1 MPTGTFKKITILF
14 SVVFISSLHPQQK
27 KTISIELKPLK
38 LPFGLVEYVPADEPK
53 LGLALSGGGARA
65 IAQIGV
71 LKALEEAGI
80 KTDVIVGTSMG
91 SIIGGLF
98 AAGYSVNE
106 LDSIVTKTDWES
118 LLSLTNETSRS
129 ELFVDQKITEDRALF
144 SLRLD
149 GLKPVLPTS
158 LNNGQRLSNYF
169 YLLTSMAP
177 INSGDSFDDL
187 WVKFRAVCTDLLTG
201 QMVVL
206 GKGSLSKTMR
216 ASSSV
221 SFFLEPVKW
230 GDRLL
235 VDGGLVSN
243 IPVDVT
249 RQSGADIVVAV
260 NTTSPLHSEDEME
273 LPWYVADQVVSIPM
287 KKLNELELNRADFV
301 INPELSNV
309 TATEFTNIDSLILSG
324 YKSTLPFIK
333 KVKLK
338 IDSIRAS
345 NLRET
350 EYFIKNIE
358 YVSAGNVEI
367 NALLN
372 KYSKQDSV
380 SSLEIKEDIETLYK
394 TGNFKKVSV
403 ELSEQN
409 NFTTLRFKY
418 QQNPI
423 VKDVKTIGIKIG
435 DKDVINAILSN
446 LIAKPINNWRAAKD
460 ISEVLKYY
468 RSRGYLLANCYRI
481 SFDDL
486 TGELILYFDEGMISE
501 IRVEGKFARGSLVTR
516 EVPIHSGDYFTYA
529 KAKESLDNL
538 RSSRFYNEI
547 ALSVEKKEED
557 KNILIINVQEKE
569 TSILR
574 FGFLL
579 DETYNAQFG
588 LDIRDEDFLG
598 TGIETGM
605 YFFGGTSNR
614 QYIYELKN
622 HRILNTYLTY
632 NLSAF
637 YKFNDIG
644 IYENDTTVTGN
655 RFSRKK
661 TGVYRQ
667 IFYGASISVGTQVE
681 KFGNLVFTGKYQIDE
696 VKNKENKIK
705 TPYKTKIVSLGIT
718 ATVDDIDRYPYPLKG
733 VYFSGFY
740 ETAQS
745 FLGGDEGYSNLGMD
759 LLYYVKLG
767 KRSTI
772 VPRIKIGFGDKTLP
786 LSEQF
791 LLGGMNS
798 FFGMREN
805 EFRGRQIMLTSIM
818 YRIKLP
824 FQIFFD
830 TYLKFRYDL
839 GSTWL
844 TQEKIRFKDLR
855 HGIGGIISFDT
866 PIGPADFAIGRS
878 FLLQKDLPE
887 NPIRWGDLLFYFSI
901 GYQVSF

>member
-1 MPTGTFKKITILF
+1 MQTGYLIKVIIFTF
-14 SVVFISSLHPQQK
+14 VVLISSLHPQQK
-27 KTISIELKPLK
+27 KIISIELKPQK
-38 LPFGLVEYVPADEPK
+38 LPFGIVEYVPADKPK
-53 LGLALSGGGARA
+53 VGLALSGGGARA

-80 KTDVIVGTSMG
+80 KADIIVGTSMG

-98 AAGYSVNE
+98 ASGYSFNE
-106 LDSIVTKTDWES
+106 LDSIVSKTDWES
-118 LLSLTNETSRS
+118 LLSLNNETSRS

-149 GLKPVLPTS
+149 GFKPVLPTS

-187 WVKFRAVCTDLLTG
+187 WVKFRAVCTDLISG

-206 GKGSLSKTMR
+206 DKGSLSKTMR

-221 SFFLEPVKW
+221 SFFLEPVQW
-230 GDRLL
+230 GDQLL

-249 RQSGADIVVAV
+249 RQSGADLVIAV
-260 NTTSPLHSEDEME
+260 NTTSPLHSEEDMD

-287 KKLNELELNRADFV
+287 KKLNDLELSRADF
-301 INPELSNV
+301 IITPELKNV
-309 TATEFTNIDSLILSG
+309 AATEFTNIDSLILSG
-324 YKSTLPFIK
+324 YLSTLPLVEKI
-333 KVKLK
+333 KLK
-338 IDSIRAS
+338 IDSIRTS
-345 NLRET
+345 RLKGD
-350 EYFIKNIE
+350 EYFIKNID
-358 YVSAGNVEI
+358 YVSTENSEV

-372 KYSKQDSV
+372 KYSKQDSI
-380 SSLEIKEDIETLYK
+380 SSLEIKEDIETLYE
-394 TGNFKKVSV
+394 TGNFKNVSA
-403 ELSEQN
+403 EISEQN
-409 NFTTLRFKY
+409 GSSILRFNY

-423 VKDVKTIGIKIG
+423 VMGVKTIGVKIG
-435 DKDVINAILSN
+435 DKDAINSTLSN
-446 LIAKPINNWRAAKD
+446 LIAKPINNWQVAKD

-481 SFDDL
+481 SFDEL
-486 TGELILYFDEGMISE
+486 TGELILYFDEGKISE
-501 IRVEGKFARGSLVTR
+501 IRVEGKFARETLVTR
-516 EVPIHSGDYFTYA
+516 EIPIHSGDYFTYA
-529 KAKESLDNL
+529 KAKQGLDNL
-538 RSSRFYNEI
+538 RSSRFYSDI
-547 ALSVEKKEED
+547 SLSIEKEEG
-557 KNILIINVQEKE
+557 KNILVINVQERE

-579 DETYNAQFG
+579 NETYNAQFG

-598 TGIETGM
+598 TGIETGL
-605 YFFGGTSNR
+605 YLFGGANNR

-622 HRILNTYLTY
+622 HRILDTYLTY

-681 KFGNLVFTGKYQIDE
+681 KFGNLIFTGKYQIDE
-696 VKNKENKIK
+696 VKNKENKVK

-733 VYFSGFY
+733 LYFSGFY

-759 LLYYVKLG
+759 LLYYIKLG
-767 KRSTI
+767 KRSTV
-772 VPRIKIGFGDKTLP
+772 VPRVKIGFGDKTLP

-839 GSTWL
+839 GTTWL

-866 PIGPADFAIGRS
+866 PIGPAEFAIGRS

>member
-1 MPTGTFKKITILF
+1 MQTGYLIKVIIFTF
-14 SVVFISSLHPQQK
+14 VVLISSLHPQQK
-27 KTISIELKPLK
+27 KIISIELKPQK
-38 LPFGLVEYVPADEPK
+38 LPFGIVEYVPADKPK
-53 LGLALSGGGARA
+53 VGLALSGGGARA

-80 KTDVIVGTSMG
+80 KTDIIVGTSMG

-98 AAGYSVNE
+98 AAGYSFNE
-106 LDSIVTKTDWES
+106 LDSIVSKTDWES
-118 LLSLTNETSRS
+118 LLSLNNETSRS

-149 GLKPVLPTS
+149 GFKPVLPTS

-177 INSGDSFDDL
+177 INSGDNFDDL
-187 WVKFRAVCTDLLTG
+187 WVKFRAVCTDLISG

-206 GKGSLSKTMR
+206 DKGSLSKTMR

-221 SFFLEPVKW
+221 SFFLEPVQW
-230 GDRLL
+230 GDQLL

-249 RQSGADIVVAV
+249 RQSGADLVIAV
-260 NTTSPLHSEDEME
+260 NTTSPLHSEEDMD

-287 KKLNELELNRADFV
+287 KKINDLELSRADF
-301 INPELSNV
+301 IITPELKNV
-309 TATEFTNIDSLILSG
+309 AATEFTNIDSLILYG
-324 YKSTLPFIK
+324 YLSTIPLVEKI
-333 KVKLK
+333 KLK
-338 IDSIRAS
+338 IDSIRTS
-345 NLRET
+345 RLKGD
-350 EYFIKNIE
+350 EYFIKNID
-358 YVSAGNVEI
+358 YVSTENSEV

-372 KYSKQDSV
+372 KYSKQDSI
-380 SSLEIKEDIETLYK
+380 SSLEIKEDIETLYE
-394 TGNFKKVSV
+394 TGNFKNVSA
-403 ELSEQN
+403 EISEQN
-409 NFTTLRFKY
+409 GSSILRFNY

-423 VKDVKTIGIKIG
+423 VMGVKTIGVKIG
-435 DKDVINAILSN
+435 DKDAINSTLSN
-446 LIAKPINNWRAAKD
+446 LIAKPINNWQVAKD

-468 RSRGYLLANCYRI
+468 RSSGYLLANCYRI
-481 SFDDL
+481 SFDEL
-486 TGELILYFDEGMISE
+486 TGELILYFDEGKISE
-501 IRVEGKFARGSLVTR
+501 IRVEGKFARETLVTR
-516 EVPIHSGDYFTYA
+516 EIPIHSGDYFTYA
-529 KAKESLDNL
+529 KAKQGLDNL
-538 RSSRFYNEI
+538 RSSRFYSDI
-547 ALSVEKKEED
+547 SLSIEKEEG
-557 KNILIINVQEKE
+557 KNILVINVQERE

-579 DETYNAQFG
+579 NETYNAQFG

-598 TGIETGM
+598 TGIETGL
-605 YFFGGTSNR
+605 YLFGGANNR

-622 HRILNTYLTY
+622 HRILDTYLTY

-681 KFGNLVFTGKYQIDE
+681 KFGNLIFTGKYQIDE
-696 VKNKENKIK
+696 VKNKENKVK

-733 VYFSGFY
+733 LYFSGFY

-759 LLYYVKLG
+759 LLYYIKLG
-767 KRSTI
+767 KRSTV
-772 VPRIKIGFGDKTLP
+772 VPRVKIGFGDKTLP

-830 TYLKFRYDL
+830 TYLKLRYDL
-839 GSTWL
+839 GTTWL

-866 PIGPADFAIGRS
+866 PIGPAEFAIGRS

>member
-1 MPTGTFKKITILF
+1 MQTGYLIKVIIFTF
-14 SVVFISSLHPQQK
+14 VVLISSLHPQQK
-27 KTISIELKPLK
+27 KIISIELKPQK
-38 LPFGLVEYVPADEPK
+38 LPFGIVEYIPADKPK
-53 LGLALSGGGARA
+53 VGLALSGGGARA

-80 KTDVIVGTSMG
+80 KTDIIVGTSMG

-98 AAGYSVNE
+98 AAGYSFNE
-106 LDSIVTKTDWES
+106 LDSIVSKTDWES
-118 LLSLTNETSRS
+118 LLSLNNETSRS

-149 GLKPVLPTS
+149 GFKPVLPTS

-177 INSGDSFDDL
+177 INSGDNFDDL
-187 WVKFRAVCTDLLTG
+187 WVKFRAVCTDLISG

-206 GKGSLSKTMR
+206 DKGSLSKTMR

-221 SFFLEPVKW
+221 SFFLEPVQW
-230 GDRLL
+230 GDQLL

-249 RQSGADIVVAV
+249 RQSGADLVIAV
-260 NTTSPLHSEDEME
+260 NTTSPLHSEEDMD

-287 KKLNELELNRADFV
+287 KKINDLELSRADF
-301 INPELSNV
+301 IITPELKNV
-309 TATEFTNIDSLILSG
+309 AATEFTNIDSLILYG
-324 YKSTLPFIK
+324 YLSTIPLVEKI
-333 KVKLK
+333 KLK
-338 IDSIRAS
+338 IDSIRTS
-345 NLRET
+345 RLKGD
-350 EYFIKNIE
+350 EYFIKNID
-358 YVSAGNVEI
+358 YVSTENSEV

-372 KYSKQDSV
+372 KYSKQDSI
-380 SSLEIKEDIETLYK
+380 SSLEIKEDIETLYE
-394 TGNFKKVSV
+394 TGNFKNVSA
-403 ELSEQN
+403 EISEQN
-409 NFTTLRFKY
+409 GSSILRFNY

-423 VKDVKTIGIKIG
+423 VMGVKTIGVKIG
-435 DKDVINAILSN
+435 DKDAINSTLSN
-446 LIAKPINNWRAAKD
+446 LIAKPINNWQVAKD

-468 RSRGYLLANCYRI
+468 RSSGYLLANCYRI
-481 SFDDL
+481 SFDEL
-486 TGELILYFDEGMISE
+486 TGELILYFDEGKISE
-501 IRVEGKFARGSLVTR
+501 IRVEGKFARETLVTR
-516 EVPIHSGDYFTYA
+516 EIPIHSGDYFTYA
-529 KAKESLDNL
+529 KAKQGLDNL
-538 RSSRFYNEI
+538 RSSRFYSDI
-547 ALSVEKKEED
+547 SLSIEKEEG
-557 KNILIINVQEKE
+557 KNILVINVQERE

-579 DETYNAQFG
+579 NETYNAQFG

-598 TGIETGM
+598 TGIETGL
-605 YFFGGTSNR
+605 YLFGGANNR

-622 HRILNTYLTY
+622 HRILDTYLTY

-637 YKFNDIG
+637 YK
-644 IYENDTTVTGN
+644 
-655 RFSRKK
+655 
-661 TGVYRQ
+661 
-667 IFYGASISVGTQVE
+667 
-681 KFGNLVFTGKYQIDE
+681 
-696 VKNKENKIK
+696 K

-733 VYFSGFY
+733 LYFSGFY

-759 LLYYVKLG
+759 LLYYIKLG
-767 KRSTI
+767 KRSTV
-772 VPRIKIGFGDKTLP
+772 VPRVKIGFGDKTLP

-830 TYLKFRYDL
+830 TYLKLRYDL
-839 GSTWL
+839 GTTWL

-866 PIGPADFAIGRS
+866 PIGPAEFAIGRS

>member
-1 MPTGTFKKITILF
+1 MQTGYLIKVIIFTF
-14 SVVFISSLHPQQK
+14 VVLISSLHPQQK
-27 KTISIELKPLK
+27 KIISIELKPQK
-38 LPFGLVEYVPADEPK
+38 LPFGIVEYIPADKPK
-53 LGLALSGGGARA
+53 VGLALSGGGARA

-80 KTDVIVGTSMG
+80 KADIIVGTSMG

-98 AAGYSVNE
+98 AAGYSFNE
-106 LDSIVTKTDWES
+106 LDSIVSKTDWES
-118 LLSLTNETSRS
+118 LLSLNNETSRS

-149 GLKPVLPTS
+149 GFKPVLPTS

-187 WVKFRAVCTDLLTG
+187 WVKFRAVCTDLISG

-206 GKGSLSKTMR
+206 DKGSLSKTMR

-221 SFFLEPVKW
+221 SFFLEPVQW
-230 GDRLL
+230 GDQLL

-249 RQSGADIVVAV
+249 RQSGADLVIAV
-260 NTTSPLHSEDEME
+260 NTTSPLHSEEDMD

-287 KKLNELELNRADFV
+287 KKINDLELSRADF
-301 INPELSNV
+301 IITPELKNV
-309 TATEFTNIDSLILSG
+309 AATEFTNIDSLILSG
-324 YKSTLPFIK
+324 YLSTIPLVEKI
-333 KVKLK
+333 KLK
-338 IDSIRAS
+338 IDSIRTS
-345 NLRET
+345 RLKGD
-350 EYFIKNIE
+350 EYFIKNID
-358 YVSAGNVEI
+358 YVSTENSEV

-372 KYSKQDSV
+372 KYSKQDSI
-380 SSLEIKEDIETLYK
+380 SSLEIKEDIETLYE
-394 TGNFKKVSV
+394 TGNFKNVSA
-403 ELSEQN
+403 EISEQN
-409 NFTTLRFKY
+409 GSSILRFNY
-418 QQNPI
+418 RQNPI
-423 VKDVKTIGIKIG
+423 VMGIKTIGVKIG
-435 DKDVINAILSN
+435 DKDAINSILSN
-446 LIAKPINNWRAAKD
+446 LIAKPINNWQVAKD

-481 SFDDL
+481 SFDEL
-486 TGELILYFDEGMISE
+486 TGELILYFDEGKISE
-501 IRVEGKFARGSLVTR
+501 IRVEGKFARETLVTR
-516 EVPIHSGDYFTYA
+516 EIPIHSGDYFTYA
-529 KAKESLDNL
+529 KAKQGLDNL
-538 RSSRFYNEI
+538 RSSRFYSDI
-547 ALSVEKKEED
+547 SLSIEKEEG
-557 KNILIINVQEKE
+557 KNILVINVQERE

-579 DETYNAQFG
+579 NETYNAQFG

-598 TGIETGM
+598 TGIETGL
-605 YFFGGTSNR
+605 YLFGGANNR

-622 HRILNTYLTY
+622 HRILDTYLTY

-681 KFGNLVFTGKYQIDE
+681 KFGNLIFTGKYQIDE
-696 VKNKENKIK
+696 VKNKENKVK

-733 VYFSGFY
+733 LYFSGFY

-745 FLGGDEGYSNLGMD
+745 FLGGDEGYSNLGID
-759 LLYYVKLG
+759 LLYYIKLG
-767 KRSTI
+767 KRSTV
-772 VPRIKIGFGDKTLP
+772 VPRVKIGFGDKTLP

-839 GSTWL
+839 GTTWL

-866 PIGPADFAIGRS
+866 PIGPAEFAIGRS

>member
-1 MPTGTFKKITILF
+1 MQTGYLIKVIIFTF
-14 SVVFISSLHPQQK
+14 VVLISSLHPQQK
-27 KTISIELKPLK
+27 KIISIELKPQK
-38 LPFGLVEYVPADEPK
+38 LPFGIVEYIPADKPK
-53 LGLALSGGGARA
+53 VGLALSGGGARA

-80 KTDVIVGTSMG
+80 KADIIVGTSMG

-98 AAGYSVNE
+98 AAGYSFNE
-106 LDSIVTKTDWES
+106 LDSIVSKTDWES
-118 LLSLTNETSRS
+118 LLSLNNETSRS

-149 GLKPVLPTS
+149 GFKPVLPTS

-187 WVKFRAVCTDLLTG
+187 WVKFRAVCTDLISG

-206 GKGSLSKTMR
+206 DKGSLSKTMR

-221 SFFLEPVKW
+221 SFFLEPVQW
-230 GDRLL
+230 GDQLL

-249 RQSGADIVVAV
+249 RQSGADLVIAV
-260 NTTSPLHSEDEME
+260 NTTSPLHSEEDMD

-287 KKLNELELNRADFV
+287 KKINDLELSRADF
-301 INPELSNV
+301 IITPELKNV
-309 TATEFTNIDSLILSG
+309 AATEFTNIDSLILSG
-324 YKSTLPFIK
+324 YLSTIPLVEKI
-333 KVKLK
+333 KLK
-338 IDSIRAS
+338 IDSIRTS
-345 NLRET
+345 RLKGD
-350 EYFIKNIE
+350 EYFIKNID
-358 YVSAGNVEI
+358 YVSTENSEV

-372 KYSKQDSV
+372 KYSKQDSI
-380 SSLEIKEDIETLYK
+380 SSLEIKEDIETLYE
-394 TGNFKKVSV
+394 TGNFKNVSA
-403 ELSEQN
+403 EISEQN
-409 NFTTLRFKY
+409 GSSILRFNY
-418 QQNPI
+418 RQNPI
-423 VKDVKTIGIKIG
+423 VMGVKTIGVKIG
-435 DKDVINAILSN
+435 DKDAINSTLSN
-446 LIAKPINNWRAAKD
+446 LIAKPINNWQVAKD

-481 SFDDL
+481 SFDEL
-486 TGELILYFDEGMISE
+486 TGELILYFDEGKISE
-501 IRVEGKFARGSLVTR
+501 IRVEGKFARETLVTR
-516 EVPIHSGDYFTYA
+516 EIPIHSGDYFTYA
-529 KAKESLDNL
+529 KAKQGLDNL
-538 RSSRFYNEI
+538 RSSRFYSDI
-547 ALSVEKKEED
+547 SLSIEKEEG
-557 KNILIINVQEKE
+557 KNILVINVQERE

-579 DETYNAQFG
+579 NETYNAQFG

-598 TGIETGM
+598 TGIETGL
-605 YFFGGTSNR
+605 YLFGGANNR

-622 HRILNTYLTY
+622 HRILDTYLTY

-661 TGVYRQ
+661 TGIYRQ

-681 KFGNLVFTGKYQIDE
+681 KFGNLIFTGKYQIDE
-696 VKNKENKIK
+696 VKNKENKVK

-733 VYFSGFY
+733 LYFSGFY

-759 LLYYVKLG
+759 LLYYIKLG
-767 KRSTI
+767 KRSTV
-772 VPRIKIGFGDKTLP
+772 VPRVKIGFGDKTLP

-839 GSTWL
+839 GTTWL

-866 PIGPADFAIGRS
+866 PIGPAEFAIGRS

>member
-1 MPTGTFKKITILF
+1 MPTGIFKKITILF

-249 RQSGADIVVAV
+249 RQSGADLVVAV

-287 KKLNELELNRADFV
+287 KKLNELELKRADFV